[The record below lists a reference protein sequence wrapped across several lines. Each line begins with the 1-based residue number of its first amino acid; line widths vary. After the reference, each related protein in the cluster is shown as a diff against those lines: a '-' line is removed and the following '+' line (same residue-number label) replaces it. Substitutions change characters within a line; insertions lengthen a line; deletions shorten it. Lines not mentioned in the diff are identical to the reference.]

1 DVDEFVDK
9 LESAGVSNE
18 HPVVVYD
25 HKSDMFASRAWWMIQ
40 ALGHEQVYV
49 LDGGFIAWDQAG
61 LPVARENTKPERG
74 RFIANDSFAETITM
88 EEVKNRDQENTV
100 LIDSR
105 AFERYLGQ
113 TEPLYERAGHIPG
126 AQNFFWQDVLA
137 DGKWK
142 DTKALKEH
150 FANLQDK
157 KEIIVS

>member
-1 DVDEFVDK
+1 RANLQDKMRGKAFYEAGHIPGAVHFNLAEDLSGEKEVHGGSHPLPDVDEFVDK

-25 HKSDMFASRAWWMIQ
+25 HKNDMFASRAWWMIQ

-88 EEVKNRDQENTV
+88 EEVK
-100 LIDSR
+100 
-105 AFERYLGQ
+105 
-113 TEPLYERAGHIPG
+113 
-126 AQNFFWQDVLA
+126 
-137 DGKWK
+137 
-142 DTKALKEH
+142 
-150 FANLQDK
+150 
-157 KEIIVS
+157 